1 VYAVQH
7 RAASNGPWLGV
18 ARVCFATQYNAG
30 QRLRAG
36 RASVF
41 VVVAAPWWH
50 TSRQKRSLD
59 SSLSRGTRLSLRPSS
74 SSAPPPAAAA
84 AAARAQPHPHPNP
97 STEILEYCFGTPVC
111 GCTDPL
117 HLAVSAHGPTAPLAG
132 LQAASAGMPGRGRH
146 CIALHCRKEELRGL
160 LTSVRDLRQQ
170 VGGKDDSANEAN
182 GESGLHKSVRPR
194 PPLSH
199 TRAHKRT
206 RTYEVMARGVQA
218 RGVAAARTDLACC
231 ACA

>member
-1 VYAVQH
+1 MYAVQH

-84 AAARAQPHPHPNP
+84 AAAAAAARAQPHPHPNP

-132 LQAASAGMPGRGRH
+132 LQAASAGMPARPRSALH
-146 CIALHCRKEELRGL
+146 CIALQERG
-160 LTSVRDLRQQ
+160 T
-170 VGGKDDSANEAN
+170 A
-182 GESGLHKSVRPR
+182 RPADVCAR
-194 PPLSH
+194 P
-199 TRAHKRT
+199 
-206 RTYEVMARGVQA
+206 
-218 RGVAAARTDLACC
+218 AAASWRKGRLS
-231 ACA
+231 

>member
-1 VYAVQH
+1 MYAVQH

-111 GCTDPL
+111 GGTDPL
-117 HLAVSAHGPTAPLAG
+117 HLAQLVRMVQPHRWRGYKLRALAC
-132 LQAASAGMPGRGRH
+132 QAAVG
-146 CIALHCRKEELRGL
+146 IALHCIA
-160 LTSVRDLRQQ
+160 
-170 VGGKDDSANEAN
+170 GKRNCEA
-182 GESGLHKSVRPR
+182 
-194 PPLSH
+194 
-199 TRAHKRT
+199 
-206 RTYEVMARGVQA
+206 
-218 RGVAAARTDLACC
+218 C
-231 ACA
+231 